1 MEHIGQHPQSCRE
14 CNIWRSRDSLGSK
27 AFSYQ
32 SREEFEREFEFGG
45 ALKFVAWGDV
55 TELKLWE
62 KRNDPPKA

>member
-32 SREEFEREFEFGG
+32 SREEFERECERGGTFEFIGWCN
-45 ALKFVAWGDV
+45 LED
-55 TELKLWE
+55 LKLWPS
-62 KRNDPPKA
+62 R